1 MLSQIKT
8 KSNQELKALSL
19 RNLSHRLR
27 RELSAFHAEE
37 RGASG
42 SVDNVM
48 IIFVAAIILIGLI
61 TMFNTSVWETVKS
74 RISDLMGKS
83 IAG

>member
-1 MLSQIKT
+1 
-8 KSNQELKALSL
+8 
-19 RNLSHRLR
+19 LSHRLR
-27 RELSAFHAEE
+27 RDLSAFHQEE